1 LGASPAYIGK
11 RVALLEDA
19 LRGQGVLDVYG
30 QLDGA
35 LDNIQTE
42 VRGGLRIAASS
53 GLGRN
58 HIAPVLSELVKM
70 HPGVA
75 EPAWLTTRDLQPM
88 MLASGVPTNRLS
100 ELHGIMEVD
109 YIAFAAGYGDLFAT
123 RQDSVNINRHCRIQS
138 RTGE

>member
-1 LGASPAYIGK
+1 VNNARPQDLEVFIHAARLASFAAAAQELGASPAYISK
-11 RVALLEDA
+11 RIALLEDA

-42 VRGGLRIAASS
+42 VRGELRIAASS

-75 EPAWLTTRDLQPM
+75 EPARLTTRDLRPM
-88 MLASGVPTNRLS
+88 MLA
-100 ELHGIMEVD
+100 
-109 YIAFAAGYGDLFAT
+109 
-123 RQDSVNINRHCRIQS
+123 
-138 RTGE
+138 